1 MIGGFGHAWNE
12 FRYDIMKHRRLRMH
26 YTFRDFKEKGEKEN
40 LINRFFCFLFIKRNS
55 FDSLERC
62 CEYEISIN
70 ATPKNLSSRIFWI
83 SNSRYLDQC
92 AQKLST
98 VVSETTDAISGR
110 LFEARRTY
118 DLYVWSLYKD
128 SPGFRRYL
136 PFRYFPLFFFSLFSF
151 PFFSFLLFFFLS
163 VSLLVRYVCD
173 QG

>member
-12 FRYDIMKHRRLRMH
+12 FRYDIMKRRRLRMH

-98 VVSETTDAISGR
+98 VVSDDRCNFR